1 MAILVHIL
9 TILFGFVTFVIIKNK
24 RYKDVPLVS
33 SIMIFSFV
41 GFGMISVITI
51 FVPSGKL
58 LVFPLGCIIFGLI
71 IILMLINDVYS
82 LVRCNEKINGV
93 YCGYN
98 TYYGGN
104 GVSTQ
109 APVFEYTYQ
118 GHVYKEQTTQNIS
131 YKQLTKK
138 MREGETYQI
147 YVDSKH
153 PAVFILQKKIKM
165 SSIVVAFFG
174 ILFLVGGIVTLYDA
188 FPYFLKITLYDA
200 FPYFLKIM
208 N

>member
-82 LVRCNEKINGV
+82 LVRCNEKIKGV

-147 YVDSKH
+147 HVDSKH

-174 ILFLVGGIVTLYDA
+174 ILFLVGGIVTLYDV
-188 FPYFLKITLYDA
+188 

>member
-1 MAILVHIL
+1 MVILVHIL
-9 TILFGFVTFVIIKNK
+9 TILFGFITFVIIKNK

-33 SIMIFSFV
+33 FIMIFSFI
-41 GFGMISVITI
+41 GFGMISILTI
-51 FVPSGKL
+51 FVPLGKL
-58 LVFPLGCIIFGLI
+58 LLFPLVCIVFGLI
-71 IILMLINDVYS
+71 IIFMLINDLYS
-82 LVRCNEKINGV
+82 LVRCKEKINGV

-104 GVSTQ
+104 AVSTQ

-153 PAVFILQKKIKM
+153 PAVFILQKKIKI
-165 SSIVVAFFG
+165 SSIVVTFFG

-188 FPYFLKITLYDA
+188 FPYFLKI
-200 FPYFLKIM
+200 M

>member
-118 GHVYKEQTTQNIS
+118 GHVYKEQTTKNIS

-188 FPYFLKITLYDA
+188 FPYFLKI
-200 FPYFLKIM
+200 M

>member
-58 LVFPLGCIIFGLI
+58 LVFPLGCIIFALI

-188 FPYFLKITLYDA
+188 FPYFLKI
-200 FPYFLKIM
+200 M

>member
-1 MAILVHIL
+1 MTILVHIL

-165 SSIVVAFFG
+165 SSIILAFFG
-174 ILFLVGGIVTLYDA
+174 MLFFVGGIVTLYDA
-188 FPYFLKITLYDA
+188 FPYFLKI
-200 FPYFLKIM
+200 M

>member
-118 GHVYKEQTTQNIS
+118 GHVYKEQTTHNVS

-165 SSIVVAFFG
+165 SSIILAFFG
-174 ILFLVGGIVTLYDA
+174 MLFFVGGIVTLYDA
-188 FPYFLKITLYDA
+188 FPYFLKI
-200 FPYFLKIM
+200 M

>member
-1 MAILVHIL
+1 MTILVHIL

-138 MREGETYQI
+138 MREGETYPI
-147 YVDSKH
+147 YVDPKH
-153 PAVFILQKKIKM
+153 PAVFIFQKKIKL
-165 SSIVVAFFG
+165 SFIVIVFFG
-174 ILFLVGGIVTLYDA
+174 ILFLSGGIVTLFEA
-188 FPYFLKITLYDA
+188 LPYLFR
-200 FPYFLKIM
+200 
-208 N
+208 

>member
-153 PAVFILQKKIKM
+153 PAVFILQKKIRM

-188 FPYFLKITLYDA
+188 FPYFLKI
-200 FPYFLKIM
+200 M

>member
-33 SIMIFSFV
+33 SIVIFSFV

-174 ILFLVGGIVTLYDA
+174 ILFLVGEIVTLYDE
-188 FPYFLKITLYDA
+188 FPYFLKI
-200 FPYFLKIM
+200 I

>member
-71 IILMLINDVYS
+71 IILMLINDMYS

-153 PAVFILQKKIKM
+153 PAVFVLQKKIKM
-165 SSIVVAFFG
+165 SSIILAFFG
-174 ILFLVGGIVTLYDA
+174 MLLFVGGIVTLYDA
-188 FPYFLKITLYDA
+188 FPYFLKI
-200 FPYFLKIM
+200 M

>member
-118 GHVYKEQTTQNIS
+118 CHVYKEQTTQNIS

-188 FPYFLKITLYDA
+188 FPYFLKI
-200 FPYFLKIM
+200 M

>member
-9 TILFGFVTFVIIKNK
+9 TILFGFITFVIIKNK

-33 SIMIFSFV
+33 FIMIFSFI
-41 GFGMISVITI
+41 GFGMISILTI
-51 FVPSGKL
+51 FVPLGKL
-58 LVFPLGCIIFGLI
+58 LLFPLVCIVFGLI
-71 IILMLINDVYS
+71 IIFMLINDLYS
-82 LVRCNEKINGV
+82 LVRCKEKINGI

-104 GVSTQ
+104 AVSTQ

-138 MREGETYQI
+138 MREGEIYSI
-147 YVDSKH
+147 YVDPKY
-153 PAVFILQKKIKM
+153 PAVYILQKKIKL
-165 SSIVVAFFG
+165 SSIIIAVFG
-174 ILFLVGGIVTLYDA
+174 IFFFVAGIATLYA
-188 FPYFLKITLYDA
+188 VLPYFLKM
-200 FPYFLKIM
+200 M

>member
-1 MAILVHIL
+1 M
-9 TILFGFVTFVIIKNK
+9 TFVIIKNK

-118 GHVYKEQTTQNIS
+118 GHVYKEQTTQNVS

-165 SSIVVAFFG
+165 SSIILAFFG
-174 ILFLVGGIVTLYDA
+174 MLFFVGGIVTLYDA
-188 FPYFLKITLYDA
+188 FPYFLKI
-200 FPYFLKIM
+200 M

>member
-51 FVPSGKL
+51 FVSSGKL

-118 GHVYKEQTTQNIS
+118 GHVYKEQTTQNVS
-131 YKQLTKK
+131 YKRLTKK

-165 SSIVVAFFG
+165 SSIILAFFG
-174 ILFLVGGIVTLYDA
+174 MFFFVGGI
-188 FPYFLKITLYDA
+188 ITLYDA
-200 FPYFLKIM
+200 FPYFLKM
-208 N
+208 M

>member
-138 MREGETYQI
+138 MREGVTYQI

-165 SSIVVAFFG
+165 SSIVVTFFG

-188 FPYFLKITLYDA
+188 FPYFLKI
-200 FPYFLKIM
+200 M

>member
-9 TILFGFVTFVIIKNK
+9 TILFGFITFVIIKNK

-82 LVRCNEKINGV
+82 FVRCNEKINGV

-165 SSIVVAFFG
+165 SSIVVTFFG
-174 ILFLVGGIVTLYDA
+174 ILFLVGGIVTLC
-188 FPYFLKITLYDA
+188 DA

>member
-118 GHVYKEQTTQNIS
+118 GHVYKEQTTQNVS
-131 YKQLTKK
+131 YKRLTKK

-188 FPYFLKITLYDA
+188 FPYFLKI
-200 FPYFLKIM
+200 M

>member
-1 MAILVHIL
+1 MTILVHIL

-188 FPYFLKITLYDA
+188 FPYFLKI
-200 FPYFLKIM
+200 M

>member
-188 FPYFLKITLYDA
+188 FPYFLKI
-200 FPYFLKIM
+200 M

>member
-71 IILMLINDVYS
+71 IILMLIND
-82 LVRCNEKINGV
+82 V

-188 FPYFLKITLYDA
+188 FPYFLKI
-200 FPYFLKIM
+200 M

>member
-131 YKQLTKK
+131 YKQLTKQ

-188 FPYFLKITLYDA
+188 FPYFLKI
-200 FPYFLKIM
+200 M

>member
-1 MAILVHIL
+1 MAILVHML
-9 TILFGFVTFVIIKNK
+9 TILFGFITFVIIKNK

-138 MREGETYQI
+138 MREGETYSI
-147 YVDSKH
+147 YVDPKY

-165 SSIVVAFFG
+165 SSIVVTFFG

-188 FPYFLKITLYDA
+188 FPYFLKI
-200 FPYFLKIM
+200 M

>member
-1 MAILVHIL
+1 MTILVHIL

-51 FVPSGKL
+51 FIPSGKL
-58 LVFPLGCIIFGLI
+58 LVFPLVCIIFGLI

-118 GHVYKEQTTQNIS
+118 GHVYKEQTTQNVS
-131 YKQLTKK
+131 YKRLTKK

-165 SSIVVAFFG
+165 SSIILAFFG
-174 ILFLVGGIVTLYDA
+174 MFFFVSGIVTLYDA
-188 FPYFLKITLYDA
+188 FPYFLKI
-200 FPYFLKIM
+200 M

>member
-82 LVRCNEKINGV
+82 LVRCNKKINGV

-188 FPYFLKITLYDA
+188 FPYFLKI
-200 FPYFLKIM
+200 M

>member
-174 ILFLVGGIVTLYDA
+174 IIFLVGGIVTLYDA
-188 FPYFLKITLYDA
+188 FPYFLKI
-200 FPYFLKIM
+200 M

>member
-9 TILFGFVTFVIIKNK
+9 TILFGFITFVIIKNK

-33 SIMIFSFV
+33 FIMIFSFI
-41 GFGMISVITI
+41 GFGMISILTI
-51 FVPSGKL
+51 FVPLGKL
-58 LVFPLGCIIFGLI
+58 LLFPLVCIVFGLI
-71 IILMLINDVYS
+71 IIFMLINDLYS
-82 LVRCNEKINGV
+82 LVRCKEKINGI

-104 GVSTQ
+104 AVSTQ

-138 MREGETYQI
+138 MREGEIYSI
-147 YVDSKH
+147 YVDPKY
-153 PAVFILQKKIKM
+153 PAVYILQKKIKL
-165 SSIVVAFFG
+165 SSIIIAVFG
-174 ILFLVGGIVTLYDA
+174 IFFFVAGIATLYA
-188 FPYFLKITLYDA
+188 ILPYFLKM
-200 FPYFLKIM
+200 M

>member
-1 MAILVHIL
+1 MTILVHIL

-118 GHVYKEQTTQNIS
+118 GHVYKEQTTQNVS
-131 YKQLTKK
+131 YKRLTKK

-165 SSIVVAFFG
+165 SSIILAFFG
-174 ILFLVGGIVTLYDA
+174 MLFFVGGIVTLYDA
-188 FPYFLKITLYDA
+188 FPYFLKI
-200 FPYFLKIM
+200 M

>member
-33 SIMIFSFV
+33 SIMVFSFV

-165 SSIVVAFFG
+165 SSIVVTFLG

-188 FPYFLKITLYDA
+188 L
-200 FPYFLKIM
+200 PYFLKIM

>member
-1 MAILVHIL
+1 MTILVHIL

-138 MREGETYQI
+138 MREGETYSI
-147 YVDSKH
+147 YVIQNIQQYLFFKKRSK
-153 PAVFILQKKIKM
+153 
-165 SSIVVAFFG
+165 
-174 ILFLVGGIVTLYDA
+174 
-188 FPYFLKITLYDA
+188 
-200 FPYFLKIM
+200 
-208 N
+208 

>member
-104 GVSTQ
+104 GGSTQ

-188 FPYFLKITLYDA
+188 FPYFLKI
-200 FPYFLKIM
+200 M

>member
-58 LVFPLGCIIFGLI
+58 LVFPLGCIVFGLI

-118 GHVYKEQTTQNIS
+118 GHVYKEQTTQNVS
-131 YKQLTKK
+131 YKRLTKK

-153 PAVFILQKKIKM
+153 PSVFILQKKIKM
-165 SSIVVAFFG
+165 SSIILAFFG
-174 ILFLVGGIVTLYDA
+174 MFFFVGGI
-188 FPYFLKITLYDA
+188 ITLYDA
-200 FPYFLKIM
+200 FPYFLKM
-208 N
+208 M

>member
-51 FVPSGKL
+51 FIPSGKL
-58 LVFPLGCIIFGLI
+58 LVFPLVCIIFGLI

-118 GHVYKEQTTQNIS
+118 GHVYKEQTTQNVS
-131 YKQLTKK
+131 YKRLTKK

-165 SSIVVAFFG
+165 SSIILAFFG
-174 ILFLVGGIVTLYDA
+174 MFFFVGGIVTLYDA
-188 FPYFLKITLYDA
+188 FPYFLKI
-200 FPYFLKIM
+200 M

>member
-174 ILFLVGGIVTLYDA
+174 ILFLVGEIVTLYDA
-188 FPYFLKITLYDA
+188 FPYFLKI
-200 FPYFLKIM
+200 M

>member
-9 TILFGFVTFVIIKNK
+9 TILFGFITFVIIKNK

-165 SSIVVAFFG
+165 SSIVVTFFG

-188 FPYFLKITLYDA
+188 FPYFLKI
-200 FPYFLKIM
+200 M

>member
-41 GFGMISVITI
+41 GIGMISVITI

-82 LVRCNEKINGV
+82 LVRCNEKITGV
-93 YCGYN
+93 YRGYN

-188 FPYFLKITLYDA
+188 FPYFLKI
-200 FPYFLKIM
+200 M